1 MLNRFLQFFQRASA
15 QAPVYEVCFERSAG
29 TGNAASASESR
40 NHGGRV
46 MYRLRG
52 LGTMSLAQAIFRQ
65 EGVLDANGN
74 WITSSLGY
82 RLNNPGNLNYAGQPG
97 ATPSGQGNGSEAQ
110 FDSLADGIAAT
121 DAQLALDASRGL
133 TLAQR
138 LQTWATGNP
147 SAYVA
152 NVSNWLGVDPNTPLS
167 QLVGSDS
174 GDLALAAPDAG
185 SVSDSGD
192 SVDTQVAGLSTVT
205 LVGLGIAAL
214 GVLWA
219 VTS

>member
-1 MLNRFLQFFQRASA
+1 
-15 QAPVYEVCFERSAG
+15 
-29 TGNAASASESR
+29 
-40 NHGGRV
+40 
-46 MYRLRG
+46 MYRPRRG

-65 EGVLDANGN
+65 EGALDANGN
-74 WITSSLGY
+74 WVTSSLGY

-121 DAQLALDASRGL
+121 DAQLNLDASRGL

-138 LQTWATGNP
+138 LDTWATGNQA
-147 SAYVA
+147 AYVA

-174 GDLALAAPDAG
+174 GDLALATAAAPDSTVIAATAPDTA
-185 SVSDSGD
+185 SVDDSGD
-192 SVDTQVAGLSTVT
+192 TVDTSVAGLSTVAM
-205 LVGLGIAAL
+205 VGLGIAGIA
-214 GVLWA
+214 VLWA
-219 VTS
+219 VAS

>member
-1 MLNRFLQFFQRASA
+1 LPAVRFKSTPLHWLCQQSDRT
-15 QAPVYEVCFERSAG
+15 AG
-29 TGNAASASESR
+29 TVAVGVHSKL
-40 NHGGRV
+40 

-52 LGTMSLAQAIFRQ
+52 LGAMSLAQAIFRQ

-74 WITSSLGY
+74 WVTSSLGY

-138 LQTWATGNP
+138 LQTWATGNQA
-147 SAYVA
+147 AYVA

-167 QLVGSDS
+167 QLVGSDT
-174 GDLALAAPDAG
+174 GDLALATPDSTVTPADT
-185 SVSDSGD
+185 S
-192 SVDTQVAGLSTVT
+192 SVDGSGNPIDTSQAGLSTVAM
-205 LVGLGIAAL
+205 VGLGIAAI
-214 GVLWA
+214 GVL
-219 VTS
+219 